1 MDGLDHI
8 KVGPILNS
16 SGPEDKK
23 NVYAWIRYLRICL
36 FYSGKIT
43 EVTFVLIC
51 ADAF

>member
-36 FYSGKIT
+36 FLFGKNYGSNLR
-43 EVTFVLIC
+43 FDMC
-51 ADAF
+51 